1 MGISFSAST
10 GDVGAS
16 GYSGAPE
23 GTPGYPATSP
33 FVTACGGT
41 TTYINENSDGSVAN
55 FEQTAWSNMA
65 YIPNQVNEGGST
77 GGVSVM
83 EPIPWYQANIT
94 SETELGYPNGRLTP
108 DISFNANVFPGA
120 IFVFPGD
127 EEGIS
132 GGTSESSPLFAGLL
146 TLVMGAIH
154 NSTGLIN
161 PALSS
166 LHLKT
171 QQIMPHAFSPI
182 NFGYNDP

>member
-1 MGISFSAST
+1 
-10 GDVGAS
+10 
-16 GYSGAPE
+16 
-23 GTPGYPATSP
+23 
-33 FVTACGGT
+33 
-41 TTYINENSDGSVAN
+41 
-55 FEQTAWSNMA
+55 MA

-94 SETELGYPNGRLTP
+94 SETSLGYPNGRLTP

-161 PALSS
+161 PALYS
-166 LHLKT
+166 LAQNPT
-171 QQIMPHAFSPI
+171 DYAHAFYPI
-182 NFGYNDP
+182 NFGYNDPWTASPSLKYNLITGLGSLNIAYFASELLPGKPILN